1 MDNGDLLDHYII
13 KSELN
18 NRKKKQQQQIL
29 YKKKHKMK
37 REIDVIDR
45 NKDLRIGLEETE
57 REKFE

>member
-13 KSELN
+13 KSEFN
-18 NRKKKQQQQIL
+18 NRKKKQQQIL
-29 YKKKHKMK
+29 YKKEQKMK

-45 NKDLRIGLEETE
+45 NKDLGIGLEETE